1 MGLFLKVRGPV
12 RKIRRDE
19 VKMLKNLDRLDV
31 RGKKVLVRCDFNVPL
46 KDGKITDDTRITEAL
61 PTIEELLS
69 KNAAVILI
77 SHLGRPGGEVKSQ
90 FSLAPVAERLDQ
102 ILDEKVD
109 FCGEAAGEMA
119 KRMAEQLQPGSVLVL
134 ENLRFYPGEK
144 NNDENFSRA
153 LASFADVFVQE
164 AFGTVH
170 RQHASMTGIPALLES
185 AAGRL
190 LEKEIKY
197 LSMALDPQKPLVVC
211 LGGAKIETK
220 LGLIENML
228 DRADSILIGGAMAYT
243 LLKETGAQ
251 IGNSLYDENEKSTAE
266 NIINKIKDS
275 KCEML
280 LPVDHIATDSIDNPE
295 KIEKTSDVNI
305 PSGLAGVD
313 IGQKT
318 AKIFEDR
325 ILNAKTVV
333 LNGPMGIFE
342 QKKFSR
348 GTKAVFNAV
357 AKATQKGAVTILGG
371 GDTVSAVNAFKF
383 GKKDFSHVS
392 TGGGASL
399 KFLEGGKL
407 PGIEALKE
415 RA

>member
-1 MGLFLKVRGPV
+1 
-12 RKIRRDE
+12 
-19 VKMLKNLDRLDV
+19 MLKNLDSIDV

-61 PTIEELLS
+61 PTIRELLS
-69 KNAAVILI
+69 KEAAVILI
-77 SHLGRPGGEVKSQ
+77 SHLGRPGGEVDSR
-90 FSLAPVAERLDQ
+90 FSLAPVAERLGQ
-102 ILDEKVD
+102 VLDTKVD

-119 KRMAEQLQPGSVLVL
+119 KRMAAALQPGSVLVL

-144 NNDENFSRA
+144 NNDEEFSRA
-153 LASFADVFVQE
+153 LASFADIFVQD

-170 RQHASMTGIPALLES
+170 RQHASMTGVPGLLES

-243 LLKETGAQ
+243 LLKETGAE
-251 IGNSLYDENEKSTAE
+251 IGNSLYDENEKTTAE
-266 NIINKIKDS
+266 NILKKVKESN
-275 KCEML
+275 CEL
-280 LPVDHIATDSIDNPE
+280 ILPVDHIVADRIENPE
-295 KIEKTSDVNI
+295 KIEQTSDINI
-305 PSGLAGVD
+305 PSSLAGVD
-313 IGQKT
+313 IGRKT
-318 AKIFEDR
+318 AKIFEDK
-325 ILNAKTVV
+325 ILGAKTVV
-333 LNGPMGIFE
+333 LNGPMGVFE
-342 QKKFSR
+342 QKKFSE
-348 GTKAVFNAV
+348 GSKTVFSAV

-371 GDTVSAVNAFKF
+371 GDTVSAVNTFKF

-399 KFLEGGKL
+399 KFLEGGQL